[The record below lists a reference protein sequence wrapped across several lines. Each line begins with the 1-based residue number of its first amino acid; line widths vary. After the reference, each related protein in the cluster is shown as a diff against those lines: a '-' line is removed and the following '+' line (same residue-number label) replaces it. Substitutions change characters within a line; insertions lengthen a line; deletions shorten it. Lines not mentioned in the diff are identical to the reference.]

1 MDSTQT
7 PPRSGWSKDVTIA
20 GLARILR
27 TWRRPFLLMAVGLP
41 FLTLVL
47 MVFTKNQYTSTGTIL
62 VETPEGGMGAD
73 LLSQVRSITGLT
85 PQAPPTEMYLAIL
98 KSDRVQ
104 MAVADSLGLADYYKI
119 EAPSEG
125 ERMEKTLLKM
135 GSTIKF
141 RSDELISIAIAATDR
156 SPQMAAD
163 IVNAF
168 LNQLEVASQSMAL
181 SRARR
186 TRRLVEDDLRST
198 NTELDSSRAK
208 MRDFQ
213 ETYGV
218 FAIEKQ
224 TEGTLDLIGNLQT
237 QLLAA
242 QTKRDQLEGFTSEK
256 SLQIRNLD
264 LEIQA
269 LTTQI
274 KQLVIGDLKKV
285 VVRKNAEG
293 GEATQLAGRPNDS
306 FFIPLTELPQLA
318 NEYAKLKMNLGV
330 QEAKFQ
336 VLATELEQTKI
347 EESQSVPTFEILDWG
362 RRPYK
367 KSGPH
372 RGVTVLAAMVGGL
385 LGGVL
390 LVVMLDD
397 LSNRVDPE
405 TRSEL
410 AGVLPG
416 FLKRRS
422 RG

>member
-1 MDSTQT
+1 MDPTQS
-7 PPRSGWSKDVTIA
+7 PNRSGWTRDASIT
-20 GLARILR
+20 GLARVLR
-27 TWRRPFLLMAVGLP
+27 RWRRPFLIMAVGLP
-41 FLTLVL
+41 FLTAVIMVL
-47 MVFTKNQYTSTGTIL
+47 TKNQYTSVGTIL

-98 KSDRVQ
+98 RSDRVR
-104 MAVADSLGLADYYKI
+104 MAVAESLSLADYYDV
-119 EAPSEG
+119 EAKSDG
-125 ERMEKTLLKM
+125 ERVEKTLRKM
-135 GSTIKF
+135 GKTVQFK
-141 RSDELISIAIAATDR
+141 SDGLISIAIEATDPN
-156 SPQMAAD
+156 PQMAAN
-163 IVNAF
+163 IVNSF

-186 TRRLVEDDLRST
+186 TRRLVEGDLRAT

-237 QLLAA
+237 KLLAA
-242 QTKRDQLEGFTSEK
+242 QTERDQLEGFTSEK

-264 LEIQA
+264 LQIQA
-269 LTTQI
+269 LTEQI
-274 KQLVIGDLKKV
+274 KQLVMGDMKKV
-285 VVRKNAEG
+285 VVRNGAVD
-293 GEATQLAGRPNDS
+293 GEPTALAKRPNDS
-306 FFIPLTELPQLA
+306 FFIPLTNLPELA

-347 EESQSVPTFEILDWG
+347 EESQSVPTFEILDRG
-362 RRPYK
+362 RRPYR
-367 KSGPH
+367 KSSPK
-372 RGVTVLAAMVGGL
+372 RSIYVLAALVGGL
-385 LGGVL
+385 LGGAL
-390 LVVMLDD
+390 LVVLLDD
-397 LSNRVDPE
+397 LSERVDAE
-405 TRSEL
+405 AREEL

-416 FLKRRS
+416 FLRRFIP
-422 RG
+422 R